1 MAGLI
6 GNLVYRISVS
16 AIVGAVVAGGV
27 IYLNNQQVV
36 SAYQSSLTAHVE
48 KQDKANE
55 ALMNANADLASAIA
69 ALEVENTRR
78 VAELNDQL
86 TALGNKIDA
95 IPVAQPA
102 DYTIIIDSIAAMNA
116 NISAQI
122 ADLSAQTQEP

>member
-36 SAYQSSLTAHVE
+36 SAYQSSLTAHAE

-55 ALMNANADLASAIA
+55 ALMNANANLASAVA
-69 ALEVENTRR
+69 ALEVENARR
-78 VAELNDQL
+78 IAELNDQL

-116 NISAQI
+116 DISAQI
-122 ADLSAQTQEP
+122 AELSAQTQEP